1 MVNTTWLLAQASFKS
16 GVLPILMLTFAIRL
30 IWGLLVPVS
39 PVSDANMYHSFAQEI
54 AAGRGYVYP
63 GGEATAYWPVGPSAL
78 YGAFYALLG
87 VHGWVVI
94 LVNLILSSISVAG
107 IYQLGLLYF
116 DRTIA
121 RIAALLFAFWPAWI
135 AFTTVPNS
143 ELPLMTLVIWAFV
156 ARGTGK
162 LPHWART
169 VLSTALLVAA
179 AFMRP
184 TVLPLIVLLPLLD
197 QPFRKPAQTVL
208 HVILALVVAA
218 ILLTPW
224 AERNRALFGEPVLI
238 SANFGINLWM
248 GNNPQANGAYMSVP
262 EINLNTKN
270 EVVRDNHYKGLAL
283 DFIREN
289 PGLYLRLCLNR
300 VAHSFDRESIGI
312 AWNQNS
318 LAPALQPILKAGSAA
333 YWLAIFSLSLIG
345 VGVFLRE
352 NPLRLFD
359 PLVVTPALFAAVALL
374 IVGQD
379 RYHMPMTP
387 FIALFAA
394 FFINHILHRR
404 SSRSV
409 PDTAA

>member
-1 MVNTTWLLAQASFKS
+1 
-16 GVLPILMLTFAIRL
+16 
-30 IWGLLVPVS
+30 
-39 PVSDANMYHSFAQEI
+39 MYHSFAQEI
-54 AAGRGYVYP
+54 AAGRGYVFP

-87 VHGWVVI
+87 VHGWVVT
-94 LVNLILSSISVAG
+94 LVNLILSSTLVVG

-116 DRTIA
+116 NRTIA
-121 RIAALLFAFWPAWI
+121 SIAALLFAFWPVWI

-143 ELPLMTLVIWAFV
+143 ELPFVTLMVWAFV
-156 ARGTGK
+156 AHGTRK
-162 LPHWART
+162 MPHWART

-184 TVLPLIVLLPLLD
+184 TILPLIALLPLLD

-208 HVILALVVAA
+208 HVVLALVVAA

-224 AERNRALFGEPVLI
+224 AERNRTVFGEPVLI
-238 SANFGINLWM
+238 ATNFGPNLWM
-248 GNNPQANGAYMSVP
+248 GNNPRSDGAYMPMP
-262 EINLNTKN
+262 ETNTRN
-270 EVVRDNHYKGLAL
+270 EVVRDTYYKDLAL

-289 PGLYLRLCLNR
+289 PGRYLRLCLKR

-318 LAPALQPILKAGSAA
+318 LPPALQPILKAGSAA
-333 YWLAIFSLSLIG
+333 YWLVIFSLSLIG
-345 VGVFLRE
+345 VGIFLRE
-352 NPLRLFD
+352 KPLRIFD

-374 IVGQD
+374 VVGQD

-394 FFINHILHRR
+394 FVINHILHRR
-404 SSRSV
+404 SKIVSAELEAS
-409 PDTAA
+409 